1 MIARLA
7 WRSLRHRKVTVGLTV
22 LSIALAV
29 MLLLGVER
37 IRQETRANFAATL
50 SGTDLIVGA
59 RSSPVHLLLSTV
71 FRIGNPANNIRWSS
85 YEAIAG
91 RPEVAWTIPMAL
103 GDSHRGFRV
112 VGTTA
117 AFFDH
122 FRYAGGRRLVVAA
135 GTPLAS
141 DRDVVL
147 GSEVARDL
155 GYTPGARVVIAHG
168 AGDVSFMTH
177 DERPF
182 VVSGVLAPTGTPVD
196 RGLYVTLAAL
206 EAVHAPAIGMPAED
220 PLESALHRFDTDA
233 SDRAGHPH
241 ALTAFLVGLRNRGA
255 ALGLQRVVNEYAD
268 EPLTAILPGVTMQE
282 LWEVVGVAERA
293 LVAVSALAVAV
304 GLGGMLVALLTSLNE
319 RRREMAILRAVG
331 ARPVHV
337 FGLMLGEGALV
348 TALGVLVGA
357 TVLHVTLFVARDTLA
372 ARFGVV
378 LSAGMPSAAELR
390 LVAIVLA
397 SGVAIGLLPAYR
409 VFRYTV
415 SDGMTIRT

>member
-7 WRSLRHRKVTVGLTV
+7 WRSLRHRKLTVGLTV

-71 FRIGNPANNIRWSS
+71 FRIGNPANNLRWSS
-85 YEAIAG
+85 YEAIAT
-91 RPEVAWTIPMAL
+91 RPEVAWTIPLSL
-103 GDSHRGFRV
+103 GDSHRGYRV

-117 AFFDH
+117 AFFEH
-122 FRYAGGRRLVVAA
+122 FRYAGDRRLVLAMGA
-135 GTPLAS
+135 GPAS
-141 DRDVVL
+141 DQDIVL
-147 GSEVARDL
+147 GSEVARTL
-155 GYTPGARVVIAHG
+155 GYAPGARVVIAHG
-168 AGDVSFMTH
+168 AGDVSFMAH

-182 VVSGVLAPTGTPVD
+182 VVAGVLAPTGTPVD

-206 EAVHAPAIGMPAED
+206 DAIHAPAIGMPVED
-220 PLESALHRFDTDA
+220 PLEAAMHRFDGP
-233 SDRAGHPH
+233 SAGDPRHPH
-241 ALTAFLVGLRNRGA
+241 AITAFLVGLHHRSA
-255 ALGLQRVVNEYAD
+255 ALGLQRTVNEYAD
-268 EPLTAILPGVTMQE
+268 EPLTAILPGVTLQE

-348 TALGVLVGA
+348 TALGVLLGA
-357 TVLHVTLFVARDTLA
+357 AVLHVTLFVARDTLA

-378 LSAGMPSAAELR
+378 LSAGVPSAAELK
-390 LVAIVLA
+390 LVGIVLA

-409 VFRYTV
+409 VYRYTV